1 MDEENNDSFLRKVY
15 KRMKRILAATL
26 SLIIAAGMLSAC
38 SSNDDKE
45 PQNTDSVTSAP
56 SESVTSQDSETSE
69 SVSDEGE
76 NSNNDVSRISDAIN
90 QTGEW
95 TSLMEVDDAERLKEY
110 FQLDPANENYIEIS
124 VKQAMISAAF
134 AEIIVIKAADGKVD
148 DVVKDLED
156 RKKKLIEQDA
166 FYPEHKDVAEQAL
179 IGSEGNFAYLI
190 VGSEDN
196 KACEDAAK
204 NAIKELNS

>member
-1 MDEENNDSFLRKVY
+1 MDEENDDSFLRKVY

-26 SLIIAAGMLSAC
+26 SLIIASGMLSAC

-56 SESVTSQDSETSE
+56 SETVTSQDSETSE

-95 TSLMEVDDAERLKEY
+95 TSLMEVDDAESLKEY

>member
-76 NSNNDVSRISDAIN
+76 NANNDVSRISDAIN